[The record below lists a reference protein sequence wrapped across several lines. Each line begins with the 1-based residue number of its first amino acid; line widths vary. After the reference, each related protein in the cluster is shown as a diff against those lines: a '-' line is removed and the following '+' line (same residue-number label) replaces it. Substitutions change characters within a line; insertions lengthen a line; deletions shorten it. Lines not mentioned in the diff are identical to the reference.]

1 MGQHRVDFILRHK
14 AANIGQ
20 QHLAFG
26 QLLPRQCQIPET
38 RENVFRQ
45 KKTKA
50 HQIGLYRD
58 RIRKD
63 LHLPDQPVQEFRLLH
78 LLGKMIDAIRKNQR
92 RICHQGEIP
101 VFSCGAVAVHID
113 QPLGDFS
120 ANGSGGFHIFEL
132 CAELPG
138 FNQLADAL
146 CGIRPR
152 YDLRIV
158 GIPRTISGGHLDSAW
173 VEPDRK
179 TPPVQFKAAAVV
191 VKGLHSQRDFLV
203 RFADHRIK
211 RQLHAGILAI
221 SAEPQCRIKRF
232 GYKRRSGNRSVIRSL
247 AIFGYRFKKAR
258 LSRI

>member
-14 AANIGQ
+14 AANIGHQ
-20 QHLAFG
+20 YLAFG

-38 RENVFRQ
+38 RENVLRQ

-50 HQIGLYRD
+50 HQIGLHRD

-63 LHLPDQPVQEFRLLH
+63 LHLPDQPVQEFRLLY

-113 QPLGDFS
+113 QPLGGFS
-120 ANGSGGFHIFEL
+120 ANGSGGFHVFEL
-132 CAELPG
+132 CAELPS

-179 TPPVQFKAAAVV
+179 APPVQFKAVAVV

-203 RFADHRIK
+203 RFADHRVK
-211 RQLHAGILAI
+211 RQFHAGILAI
-221 SAEPQCRIKRF
+221 AAEPQCRIKRF

-258 LSRI
+258 LPRI

>member
-26 QLLPRQCQIPET
+26 QLLPRQCQISET
-38 RENVFRQ
+38 GENVFRQ

-50 HQIGLYRD
+50 HQIGPYRD

-63 LHLPDQPVQEFRLLH
+63 LHLPDQPVQKFRLLH

-92 RICHQGEIP
+92 RICHQGEIS
-101 VFSCGAVAVHID
+101 VFSCGTVAVHID
-113 QPLGDFS
+113 HPLSDFS
-120 ANGSGGFHIFEL
+120 ANGSGSFHVFEL

-179 TPPVQFKAAAVV
+179 TPPIQFKAVAVV
-191 VKGLHSQRDFLV
+191 VKVLHSQRDFLV
-203 RFADHRIK
+203 RFADHRVK

-221 SAEPQCRIKRF
+221 AAEPQCRIKRF
-232 GYKRRSGNRSVIRSL
+232 GYKRRSGNRSVIRSF
-247 AIFGYRFKKAR
+247 AVFGYRFKKAR
-258 LSRI
+258 LPRI

>member
-26 QLLPRQCQIPET
+26 QLLPRQCQISET

-50 HQIGLYRD
+50 HQIGLHRD
-58 RIRKD
+58 CIRKD
-63 LHLPDQPVQEFRLLH
+63 LHLPDQPVQEFGLLH
-78 LLGKMIDAIRKNQR
+78 FLGKMIDAIRENQR

-113 QPLGDFS
+113 QPLGDLPS
-120 ANGSGGFHIFEL
+120 NGSGGFHVFEL

-138 FNQLADAL
+138 FNQRADAL

-203 RFADHRIK
+203 RFVDHRVK

-221 SAEPQCRIKRF
+221 AAEPQYRIKRF
-232 GYKRRSGNRSVIRSL
+232 GYKRRSGNRSVIRSF
-247 AIFGYRFKKAR
+247 AVFGYRFKKAR
-258 LSRI
+258 LPRI

>member
-14 AANIGQ
+14 TANIGQ

-38 RENVFRQ
+38 GENVLRL

-50 HQIGLYRD
+50 HQIGLHRD

-78 LLGKMIDAIRKNQR
+78 LLGKMIDAIRENQR

-113 QPLGDFS
+113 QSLGGFS
-120 ANGSGGFHIFEL
+120 ANGSGGFHVFEL

-138 FNQLADAL
+138 FNQRTDAL

-179 TPPVQFKAAAVV
+179 TPPIQFKAAAVV
-191 VKGLHSQRDFLV
+191 VKGLHSQRGFLV
-203 RFADHRIK
+203 RFADHRVK

-221 SAEPQCRIKRF
+221 AAEPQCRIKRF
-232 GYKRRSGNRSVIRSL
+232 GYKRRSGNRSVIRSF

-258 LSRI
+258 LPRI

>member
-1 MGQHRVDFILRHK
+1 MGQRRIDFILRHK
-14 AANIGQ
+14 AVNIGQ

-38 RENVFRQ
+38 REKVFRQ
-45 KKTKA
+45 KKTKE
-50 HQIGLYRD
+50 HQIGLHRD
-58 RIRKD
+58 RICKN
-63 LHLPDQPVQEFRLLH
+63 LHLPDQPVQKFGLLH
-78 LLGKMIDAIRKNQR
+78 FLGKMIDAIRENQR

-113 QPLGDFS
+113 QPLGGFS
-120 ANGSGGFHIFEL
+120 ANGSGSFHIFEL

-138 FNQLADAL
+138 FNQRTDAL

-158 GIPRTISGGHLDSAW
+158 GIPRTISGGHLDSSW

-179 TPPVQFKAAAVV
+179 APPVHFKAAAVV

-203 RFADHRIK
+203 RFADHRVK

-221 SAEPQCRIKRF
+221 AAEPQRRIKRF
-232 GYKRRSGNRSVIRSL
+232 GYKRRNGNRSVIRSF
-247 AIFGYRFKKAR
+247 AVFGYRFKKAH
-258 LSRI
+258 LPRI

>member
-1 MGQHRVDFILRHK
+1 MQK
-14 AANIGQ
+14 
-20 QHLAFG
+20 FG
-26 QLLPRQCQIPET
+26 
-38 RENVFRQ
+38 
-45 KKTKA
+45 
-50 HQIGLYRD
+50 
-58 RIRKD
+58 
-63 LHLPDQPVQEFRLLH
+63 LLH
-78 LLGKMIDAIRKNQR
+78 LLGEMIDAIRENQR

-113 QPLGDFS
+113 QPLGGFS
-120 ANGSGGFHIFEL
+120 ANGSGSFHVFEL
-132 CAELPG
+132 CAELPS

-179 TPPVQFKAAAVV
+179 TPPVQFHAAAVV
-191 VKGLHSQRDFLV
+191 VKGLHSQRGFLV
-203 RFADHRIK
+203 RFAYHRVK

-221 SAEPQCRIKRF
+221 AAEPQRRIKRF

-258 LSRI
+258 LPRI

>member
-38 RENVFRQ
+38 RENVLRQ

-120 ANGSGGFHIFEL
+120 ANGSGSFHVFEL

>member
-1 MGQHRVDFILRHK
+1 M
-14 AANIGQ
+14 
-20 QHLAFG
+20 
-26 QLLPRQCQIPET
+26 
-38 RENVFRQ
+38 
-45 KKTKA
+45 
-50 HQIGLYRD
+50 
-58 RIRKD
+58 
-63 LHLPDQPVQEFRLLH
+63 QEFRLLH
-78 LLGKMIDAIRKNQR
+78 LLGKMIDAIRENQR

-113 QPLGDFS
+113 QSLGGFS
-120 ANGSGGFHIFEL
+120 ANGSGGFHVFEL

-179 TPPVQFKAAAVV
+179 APPVQFKAAAVV

-203 RFADHRIK
+203 RFADHRVK

-221 SAEPQCRIKRF
+221 AAEPQRRIKRF

-258 LSRI
+258 LPRI

>member
-1 MGQHRVDFILRHK
+1 MGQHCVDFILRHK

-38 RENVFRQ
+38 GENVLRQ

-50 HQIGLYRD
+50 HQIGLHRD

-63 LHLPDQPVQEFRLLH
+63 LHLPDQPVQKFGLLH
-78 LLGKMIDAIRKNQR
+78 FLGKMIDAIRENQR

-113 QPLGDFS
+113 QSLGGFS
-120 ANGSGGFHIFEL
+120 ANGSGGFHVFEL

-138 FNQLADAL
+138 FNQRADAL

-179 TPPVQFKAAAVV
+179 APPVQFKAVAVV

-203 RFADHRIK
+203 RFADHRVK

-258 LSRI
+258 LPRI

>member
-1 MGQHRVDFILRHK
+1 M
-14 AANIGQ
+14 
-20 QHLAFG
+20 
-26 QLLPRQCQIPET
+26 
-38 RENVFRQ
+38 
-45 KKTKA
+45 
-50 HQIGLYRD
+50 LY
-58 RIRKD
+58 
-63 LHLPDQPVQEFRLLH
+63 

-113 QPLGDFS
+113 QPLGGFS
-120 ANGSGGFHIFEL
+120 ANGSGGFHVFEL
-132 CAELPG
+132 CAELPS

-179 TPPVQFKAAAVV
+179 APPVQFKAVAVV

-203 RFADHRIK
+203 RFADHRVK

-258 LSRI
+258 LPRI

>member
-1 MGQHRVDFILRHK
+1 M
-14 AANIGQ
+14 
-20 QHLAFG
+20 
-26 QLLPRQCQIPET
+26 
-38 RENVFRQ
+38 
-45 KKTKA
+45 
-50 HQIGLYRD
+50 
-58 RIRKD
+58 
-63 LHLPDQPVQEFRLLH
+63 QEFRLLH
-78 LLGKMIDAIRKNQR
+78 LLGKMIDAIRENQR

-113 QPLGDFS
+113 QPLSDFS
-120 ANGSGGFHIFEL
+120 ANGSRGFHIFEL

-138 FNQLADAL
+138 FNQRADAL

-179 TPPVQFKAAAVV
+179 APPVQFKAVAVV

-203 RFADHRIK
+203 RFADHRVK

-221 SAEPQCRIKRF
+221 AAEPQRRIKRF
-232 GYKRRSGNRSVIRSL
+232 GYKRRNGNRSVIRSFV
-247 AIFGYRFKKAR
+247 IFGYRFKKAR
-258 LSRI
+258 LPRI

>member
-1 MGQHRVDFILRHK
+1 M
-14 AANIGQ
+14 
-20 QHLAFG
+20 
-26 QLLPRQCQIPET
+26 
-38 RENVFRQ
+38 
-45 KKTKA
+45 
-50 HQIGLYRD
+50 
-58 RIRKD
+58 
-63 LHLPDQPVQEFRLLH
+63 QEFRLLH
-78 LLGKMIDAIRKNQR
+78 FLGKMIDAIRKNQR

-101 VFSCGAVAVHID
+101 VFSCGTVAVHID
-113 QPLGDFS
+113 QPLGGFS
-120 ANGSGGFHIFEL
+120 ANGSGGFHVFEL

-138 FNQLADAL
+138 FNQRADAL

-179 TPPVQFKAAAVV
+179 APPIQFKAVAVV

-203 RFADHRIK
+203 RFADHRVK

-221 SAEPQCRIKRF
+221 AAEPQYRIKRF

-247 AIFGYRFKKAR
+247 AIFSYRFKKAR
-258 LSRI
+258 LPRI

>member
-14 AANIGQ
+14 AANIGP
-20 QHLAFG
+20 QHLSFG

-38 RENVFRQ
+38 RENVLRQ

-50 HQIGLYRD
+50 HQIGLHRD

-63 LHLPDQPVQEFRLLH
+63 LHLPDQPVQKFGLLH
-78 LLGKMIDAIRKNQR
+78 FLGKMIDAIRENQR

-113 QPLGDFS
+113 QPLGGFS
-120 ANGSGGFHIFEL
+120 ANGSGGFHVFEL

-158 GIPRTISGGHLDSAW
+158 GIPRTISGGHLDSSW

-179 TPPVQFKAAAVV
+179 APPVQFKAVAVV
-191 VKGLHSQRDFLV
+191 VKGLHSQRGFLV
-203 RFADHRIK
+203 RFADHRVK

-221 SAEPQCRIKRF
+221 AAEPQRRIKRF

-258 LSRI
+258 LPRI

>member
-20 QHLAFG
+20 QHPAFW

-38 RENVFRQ
+38 GENVLRQ

-50 HQIGLYRD
+50 HQIGLHRD

-63 LHLPDQPVQEFRLLH
+63 LQLPDQPVQEFRLLH

-120 ANGSGGFHIFEL
+120 ANGSGSFHVFEL

-138 FNQLADAL
+138 FNQRADAL

-179 TPPVQFKAAAVV
+179 APPVQFKAAAVV
-191 VKGLHSQRDFLV
+191 VKGLHSQRDFLI
-203 RFADHRIK
+203 RFADHRVK
-211 RQLHAGILAI
+211 SQLHAGILAI
-221 SAEPQCRIKRF
+221 AAEPKCRIKRF
-232 GYKRRSGNRSVIRSL
+232 GYKRRSGNRLVIRSL
-247 AIFGYRFKKAR
+247 IVFGYRFKKAR
-258 LSRI
+258 LPRI